1 MIDPNTPETHD
12 PGSSSRAL
20 IPRPSQLPRAYPNQ
34 YGNDLEDNDEID
46 LRAYWHIIVKR
57 KWVVIGFFLIVL
69 TGVAIATFIQ
79 TPIYRASALVQIE
92 REAAKVVDFQ
102 DVSPVEKSGEKD
114 FYTTQYELL
123 KSRSLAKNVI
133 EQLALSDAHLRQ
145 QEKKRGIAEWLGDL
159 MSGADDEADQEAKVT
174 SLAQQT
180 DKNERLVGAF
190 IKALTIE
197 PVRNSRLVKVSFD
210 SPDPVLAARVANAI
224 TQSYISMNLEK
235 KYDAS
240 TYAKTFLEDRIAQI
254 KVKLEEAERA
264 QVAYAR
270 DHQIFNL
277 DKEGGSTSGQNLAE
291 FNGALSKA
299 QQERIKAESMYTQLS
314 AGSDL
319 PQSLES
325 SLIQQ
330 LKSTKAKLEGDYQEK
345 LKTFK
350 PGYPAMQELGAQIKE
365 VNDQIA
371 KEIQTVRKSIKTN
384 FEAAK
389 ANEASLTAKLNESKK
404 EILDLQSRSIQ
415 FNILKREADT
425 NRQLYD
431 GLLQRLKEVS
441 VSGGV
446 GTNNIFVVDKAEV
459 PKNQH
464 SPNVKL
470 NLLIGILIGLIGG
483 IALAIFFVFMDDSFQ
498 STVDIEKHL
507 GLPVIGVIPETDDLV
522 STGDIVR
529 HTMNDAR
536 SGLAEALRSTRTA
549 LQFATPDGAPKILG
563 ITSSDMSEGKS
574 TCSVGL
580 AIHFAQCGSRVL
592 IIDAD
597 MRRPTLHKT
606 FDIPNSIGLSNL
618 LSGGAT
624 FNEIIRTTDIAHFS
638 FIPSGPTPPN
648 PTELLNSHRFRDLL
662 KTASEEYDLVIV
674 DSPPILGLAD
684 ALLIGNMVQHLLL
697 VIEAG
702 ETSRKAVIGCVKRLM
717 ASHVRP
723 LGCILNRFHPRHIG
737 YGYDYHYAY
746 YYYSE
751 GHRKKSRKQD
761 KKREEE
767 A

>member
-606 FDIPNSIGLSNL
+606 FDTPNSIGLSNL

-624 FNEIIRTTDIAHFS
+624 FNEIIRTADIAHFS

-648 PTELLNSHRFRDLL
+648 PTELLNGQRFRDLL